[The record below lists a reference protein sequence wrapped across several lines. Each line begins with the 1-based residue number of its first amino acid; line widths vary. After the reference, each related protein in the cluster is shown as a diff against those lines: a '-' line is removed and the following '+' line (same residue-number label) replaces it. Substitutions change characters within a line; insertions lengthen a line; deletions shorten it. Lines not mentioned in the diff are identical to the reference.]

1 MSRDVVLAFFW
12 GLLVDLTPCNKYD
25 IIYAISYNICTERR
39 ERESRGGIVV
49 GESQL
54 KVTRGYGKIAFEF
67 VLRFGNCWVVSSLC
81 CFDDKMPSGN
91 SFGSQTTKHS

>member
-1 MSRDVVLAFFW
+1 MILYMRYR
-12 GLLVDLTPCNKYD
+12 T
-25 IIYAISYNICTERR
+25 IYVPSEEKGKAG
-39 ERESRGGIVV
+39 GGIVV